1 MSDSDSNPGQPAIPD
16 WQKTQTEDNES
27 QSTEPAPTP
36 ASEVDAPAAETP
48 AEETREAAPESSS
61 EDSLTVARRFLDN
74 DAVRHAPY
82 DKKVAFLKSKGIDDA
97 DIEALL
103 ADDEPSSAPE
113 VRPLGQTHGTGG

>member
-36 ASEVDAPAAETP
+36 SSSASEVDAPAAETP
-48 AEETREAAPESSS
+48 AEESREAAPESSD

-74 DAVRHAPY
+74 DAVRHAPH

-103 ADDEPSSAPE
+103 ADDEPSYAPE
-113 VRPLGQTHGTGG
+113 VRPLD